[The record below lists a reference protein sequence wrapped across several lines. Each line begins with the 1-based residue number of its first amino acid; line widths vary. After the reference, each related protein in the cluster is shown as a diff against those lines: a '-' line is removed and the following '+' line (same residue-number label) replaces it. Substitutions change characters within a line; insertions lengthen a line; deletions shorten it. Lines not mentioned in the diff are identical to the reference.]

1 MSRFASSGNFA
12 PVGGNSAAAAPP
24 TTTTGAFILSTLSF
38 SKDVFLRLFLWI
50 FCPLAL
56 DASILLYF
64 MCSPIDSNWVLT
76 VLPRSRHQAAAA
88 PEGRLHEIW
97 MPDILASDSPAIHQL
112 GSALSYFHGKYVVD
126 VSSSGASCCMCMWMR
141 KNYEQCPNAVAKFAV
156 AVAYFWFW
164 SLYAHLAENWSLYC
178 MHKLFLAILG
188 SHHSLTMGLPAFY
201 FFRRIATAEGQL

>member
-24 TTTTGAFILSTLSF
+24 TTTGAFILSTLSF
-38 SKDVFLRLFLWI
+38 PKDVFLWLFLWI

-97 MPDILASDSPAIHQL
+97 MPDILASDSPAIHPPAWL
-112 GSALSYFHGKYVVD
+112 GLKLLSRQICSWCVIICGL
-126 VSSSGASCCMCMWMR
+126 SSSCMCMWRR
-141 KNYEQCPNAVAKFAV
+141 KNYEEWTMSKCCCLVCCC
-156 AVAYFWFW
+156 WFL
-164 SLYAHLAENWSLYC
+164 SLYAHLAGNWSLDC
-178 MHKLFLAILG
+178 I
-188 SHHSLTMGLPAFY
+188 Y
-201 FFRRIATAEGQL
+201 FFLLFWAATTH